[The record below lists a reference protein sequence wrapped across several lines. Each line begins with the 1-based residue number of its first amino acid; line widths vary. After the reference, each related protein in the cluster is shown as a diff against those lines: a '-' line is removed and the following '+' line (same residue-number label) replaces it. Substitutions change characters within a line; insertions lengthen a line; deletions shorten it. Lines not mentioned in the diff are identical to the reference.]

1 MPAIHPARMKI
12 QVAQLGEKI
21 RQPDVFVRALHNLLD
36 FYADRTY
43 RPGQSG
49 EPPPLLAT
57 YKTPPPVFR
66 QIVRE
71 TASIAVVDPPA
82 ALALVD
88 ALWAEPIIEFRLLA
102 IALIGK
108 IPPIPHEPVLTRIKS
123 WIASTPEDRLLDAIL
138 KQSLVHIRRE
148 CPKIYYQMI
157 EEWLKADELFPRQ
170 TGLRAM
176 VPLLSDPKFE
186 NLPAVFRLLTP
197 LIRVPPSA
205 LRLDLVAVLHAL
217 VHRFPQEAGY
227 ILRQNLST
235 DHPDT
240 VWLTRQVLNDFPSE
254 IQDNLR
260 EALRPFNPA

>member
-21 RQPDVFVRALHNLLD
+21 RQPEVFVRALHDLLD

-71 TASIAVVDPPA
+71 TAAHAAADPPA
-82 ALALVD
+82 GLALVD
-88 ALWAEPIIEFRLLA
+88 ALWAEPTIEFRLLA

-108 IPPIPHEPVLTRIKS
+108 IPPTPPEPVLARIQS
-123 WIASTPEDRLLDAIL
+123 WIASTPENHLLDAIL
-138 KQSLVHIRRE
+138 KQSLVQIRRE
-148 CPKIYYQMI
+148 SPKIYYQMI
-157 EEWLKADELFPRQ
+157 DEWLKADELYPRQ

-176 VPLLSDPKFE
+176 VPLLADPKFE

-197 LIRVPPSA
+197 LIREPASA
-205 LRLDLVAVLHAL
+205 LRLDLVAVLRTL
-217 VHRFPQEAGY
+217 VQHFPQEAGY
-227 ILRQNLST
+227 ILRQNLSD

-240 VWLTRQVLNDFPSE
+240 VWLARQVLKDFPDE
-254 IQDNLR
+254 IQASLR
-260 EALRPFNPA
+260 EALRPFNPV

>member
-12 QVAQLGEKI
+12 QVSQLGEKI
-21 RQPDVFVRALHNLLD
+21 REPDVFVRALHNLLD

-71 TASIAVVDPPA
+71 IASLAVVDPPA

-88 ALWAEPIIEFRLLA
+88 ALWAEPTIEFRLLA

-108 IPPIPHEPVLTRIKS
+108 IPPIPHEPVIERIQS
-123 WIASTPEDRLLDAIL
+123 WIATTPENRLLDAIL

-148 CPKIYYQMI
+148 CPKIYLQMI
-157 EEWLKADELFPRQ
+157 EEWLKEDELYRRQ

-197 LIRVPPSA
+197 LIREPPST
-205 LRLDLVAVLHAL
+205 LHLDLVAVLRTL
-217 VHRFPQEAGY
+217 VHRFPQEASY

-235 DHPDT
+235 GHPDT
-240 VWLTRQVLNDFPSE
+240 IWLARQVLNDFPNE
-254 IQDNLR
+254 IQGSLR
-260 EALRPFNPA
+260 EALRPYNPA